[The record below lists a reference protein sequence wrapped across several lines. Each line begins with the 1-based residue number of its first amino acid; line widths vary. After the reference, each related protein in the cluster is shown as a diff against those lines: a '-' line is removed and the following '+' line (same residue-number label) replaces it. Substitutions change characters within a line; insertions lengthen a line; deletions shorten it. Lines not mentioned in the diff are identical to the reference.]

1 MNQSALFVHL
11 RTSYMAFIRNAFVL
25 AVMVLLGL
33 ARPVWAH
40 AILMEAVPAANQ
52 VVKGGSVPIKLR
64 FNSRIDAKRSKLVL
78 ISPAGLERPLTIEEQ
93 PAPDTLTS
101 KAESLAPGVYL
112 LQWQVLAT
120 DGHITQ
126 GKTSFKAQ

>member
-1 MNQSALFVHL
+1 MAL
-11 RTSYMAFIRNAFVL
+11 IRNASIL
-25 AVMVLLGL
+25 AVIGLLFF

-40 AILMEAVPAANQ
+40 AILMEAAPATNQ
-52 VVKGGSVPIKLR
+52 VVKAGSVPIKLR

-78 ISPAGLERPLTIEEQ
+78 ITPAGLQRALTIDQQ

-101 KAESLAPGVYL
+101 KTESLAPGVYV

-126 GKTSFKAQ
+126 GKTSFRTQ

>member
-1 MNQSALFVHL
+1 MAL
-11 RTSYMAFIRNAFVL
+11 IRNVLVL
-25 AVMVLLGL
+25 ALMVLFCF

-40 AILMEAVPAANQ
+40 AILMEAVPTANQ

-78 ISPAGLERPLTIEEQ
+78 ITPAGVEHALTIDQQ
-93 PAPDTLTS
+93 PAPDTVTS

-112 LQWQVLAT
+112 LQWQVLAA
-120 DGHITQ
+120 DGHITRGQ
-126 GKTSFKAQ
+126 TSFKAQ